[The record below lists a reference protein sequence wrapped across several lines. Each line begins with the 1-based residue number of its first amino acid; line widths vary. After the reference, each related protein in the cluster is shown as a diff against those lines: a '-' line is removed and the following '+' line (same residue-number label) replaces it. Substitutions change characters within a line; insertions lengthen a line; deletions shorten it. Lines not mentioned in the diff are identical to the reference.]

1 MFNSPDPIAA
11 QFDDGRPCRPKDSD
25 AFLAWASG
33 SRGRCSDPPG
43 PGTST
48 MRDITHPEK
57 GFTLLEILVAI
68 LIFGVV
74 MSSLFISFRSLMF
87 EPEGIQQT
95 LKQEEM
101 ARTALDRMTAD
112 LQAVHVPLPPVF
124 RPPEINDPP
133 DPHRLVGTV
142 DFAVNREFG
151 RLRFS
156 SLAHLPMRNSGRRGV
171 AQIVYYV
178 QAIEDDTFVLR
189 RADHLPP
196 YPEPEALNQDPVLCE
211 NVHSLSFRFMDE
223 TGESQE
229 TWNSDD
235 EAFDHATPAAV
246 AIRLEL
252 GEAENPDV
260 FETEVLLPVRRGNSG

>member
-1 MFNSPDPIAA
+1 MSNRSDPIAA
-11 QFDDGRPCRPKDSD
+11 QFD
-25 AFLAWASG
+25 
-33 SRGRCSDPPG
+33 
-43 PGTST
+43 
-48 MRDITHPEK
+48 E

-87 EPEGIQQT
+87 EPDGIQQT
-95 LKQEEM
+95 LSREEM
-101 ARTALDRMTAD
+101 ARTALDRMAAD
-112 LQAVHVPLPPVF
+112 LQAVHVPLPPAY

-142 DFAVNREFG
+142 DFALNRAFG

-156 SLAHLPMRNSGRRGV
+156 SLAHLPMRNTGRRGI

-178 QAIEDDTFVLR
+178 QAAEDDTFVLR
-189 RADHLPP
+189 RADDLAP
-196 YPEPEALNQDPVLCE
+196 YPDPEALNQDPVLCE
-211 NVHSLSFRFMDE
+211 NVYSLSFRFMDE
-223 TGESQE
+223 TGESRE
-229 TWNSDD
+229 SWNSDA
-235 EAFDHATPAAV
+235 EEFDHASPVAV

-260 FETEVLLPVRRGNSG
+260 FETEVLLPVRRAKSG